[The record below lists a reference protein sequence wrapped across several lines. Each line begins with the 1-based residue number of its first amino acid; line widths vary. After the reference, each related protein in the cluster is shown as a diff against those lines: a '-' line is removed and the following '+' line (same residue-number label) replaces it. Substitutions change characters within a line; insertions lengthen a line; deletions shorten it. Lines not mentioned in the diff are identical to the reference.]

1 MRHRGDIQ
9 FAFKQ
14 EFDGEKPLFLPS
26 RLLSTVPFAD
36 PWCLVIFLP
45 PPDRYLQVQGTAC
58 FPRRGDGCRIPQPDH
73 FYKVFARV
81 EGIPPSPFREERQKA
96 FPEQF

>member
-1 MRHRGDIQ
+1 MASHQTRHRGDIQ

-36 PWCLVIFLP
+36 PWCLVIE
-45 PPDRYLQVQGTAC
+45 V
-58 FPRRGDGCRIPQPDH
+58 
-73 FYKVFARV
+73 
-81 EGIPPSPFREERQKA
+81 
-96 FPEQF
+96 